1 MLADIFFIVGLYVA
15 VQEALEA
22 TETAEMVQPETLTIS
37 YGALGTVNGAT
48 QFISSAIVGVVWTTV
63 SPVLGFALAA
73 GMMVVGTLALLRVRK
88 D

>member
-1 MLADIFFIVGLYVA
+1 M
-15 VQEALEA
+15 
-22 TETAEMVQPETLTIS
+22 TIS

-88 D
+88 G